1 MYHSAS
7 PDKNHVPHFKNFLLF
22 NFKLLRFPIHLR
34 YRDFLPIHF
43 TIASL
48 SGLKAIATI
57 PKRIAIASLSG
68 SSLRFDFRLHTSNLL
83 RSSVFQLL
91 PSPVSNQKLP
101 TTQLPATSVPDTPSL
116 SGFPLRSN
124 FGLRSSV
131 SFLPPPFYPYRHQL
145 RKTPNRKRNLQA
157 APLHR
162 RRKKHFGCL
171 VDGKAW
177 IPKGSFYNSGASA
190 VSTTYDSRRNYLSIV
205 ARKYGEKDEDY
216 TGFSI
221 VLYNVNE
228 IGEYDLFDNSL
239 RVEHVLFRR

>member
-1 MYHSAS
+1 MKHSSA
-7 PDKNHVPHFKNFLLF
+7 PHKNRKNFQLL
-22 NFKLLRFPIHLR
+22 NFQ
-34 YRDFLPIHF
+34 
-43 TIASL
+43 
-48 SGLKAIATI
+48 
-57 PKRIAIASLSG
+57 
-68 SSLRFDFRLHTSNLL
+68 LL
-83 RSSVFQLL
+83 RSSVF
-91 PSPVSNQKLP
+91 
-101 TTQLPATSVPDTPSL
+101 
-116 SGFPLRSN
+116 
-124 FGLRSSV
+124 GLRSSSNFPLLRFPIRLRYRDFRCAPTSV
-131 SFLPPPFYPYRHQL
+131 SGLRSLSFLLLFTLTATNCGKPPIEKEISKLPPYTEEG
-145 RKTPNRKRNLQA
+145 KNT
-157 APLHR
+157 
-162 RRKKHFGCL
+162 FGCL